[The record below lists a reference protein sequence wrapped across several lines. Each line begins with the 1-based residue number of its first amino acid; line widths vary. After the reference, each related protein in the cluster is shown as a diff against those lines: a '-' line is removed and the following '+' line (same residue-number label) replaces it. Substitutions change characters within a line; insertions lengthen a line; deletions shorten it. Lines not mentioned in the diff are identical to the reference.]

1 MTEVGVVE
9 VTNYNKEHCNMK
21 HLTKILSIAIIA
33 SGIMVGCSS
42 EDILDDISKGENN
55 IDLLNLNWIEG
66 SISTQVQQGSEAN
79 GSINTRSEKEV
90 DEHGNPPSKLPDN
103 IDIYIARYIGKD
115 NSLDEKKAIPITKI
129 GSEYKYKYAIEEDTN
144 GTLWAIVS
152 NNEEKDTF
160 EEKDTLKILVR
171 EDSNIDSKNPKDCFI
186 FTTYNPT
193 YNPEDDPEKNAGS
206 NFYLPKV
213 KKEDDRYFEG
223 NAYVEYGDN
232 LFSSDGHFFI
242 KNPSGATISE
252 KAKLYYAVQ
261 NSTISRPVTDESS
274 ITMKRMT
281 TVMTLCTMV
290 VEKYENNY
298 PSSVSTIDQNS
309 TPKTMIEETDKLFHK
324 ALETRQTKLNEEGKG
339 IQLDHEISVGDFFT
353 RKKVLNYFPVH
364 YNFITGPEVNST
376 DRGTFYLCNLNY
388 PAWMDEARHYTF
400 GDENQSTVYG
410 IASSCDNH
418 PFIPIIKATTIQDA
432 TLRLYMGIRKLNT
445 PENVPQ
451 NLLTVDVQTDRAGI
465 SLEPNRNHQYYLMFT
480 IEDLVDL
487 AVVDA
492 EMKAEM
498 KEQGIITRT
507 SSDKADLVLSSNRLI
522 LK

>member
-1 MTEVGVVE
+1 MTEVGVAE

-21 HLTKILSIAIIA
+21 HLKKILSIAIIA
-33 SGIMVGCSS
+33 SGIMSGCSS

-55 IDLLNLNWIEG
+55 IDLSNLNWIEG

-90 DEHGNPPSKLPDN
+90 DEYGNPPSKLPDN

-115 NSLDEKKAIPITKI
+115 NSLDEKKVIPITKI

-144 GTLWAIVS
+144 GILWAIVS
-152 NNEEKDTF
+152 NNEEKDT
-160 EEKDTLKILVR
+160 LKILVR
-171 EDSNIDSKNPKDCFI
+171 EDPNIDSKNPKDCFF

-223 NAYVEYGDN
+223 NAYVEYGDS

-242 KNPSGATISE
+242 KNPSGTTISE

-261 NSTISRPVTDESS
+261 NSATGKPVTDESS

-290 VEKYENNY
+290 VEKYENHY
-298 PSSVSTIDQNS
+298 PSSISTINQNS
-309 TPKTMIEETDKLFHK
+309 TPEEMIKETDKLFHA
-324 ALETRQTKLNEEGKG
+324 ALKTRQAKLNEEGKD
-339 IQLDHEISVGDFFT
+339 I
-353 RKKVLNYFPVH
+353 
-364 YNFITGPEVNST
+364 
-376 DRGTFYLCNLNY
+376 RGTFYLCNLNY
-388 PAWMDEARHYTF
+388 PAWMDEARNYTF
-400 GDENQSTVYG
+400 GDAESRSTVYG
-410 IASSCDNH
+410 ISSSCDNH
-418 PFIPIIKATTIQDA
+418 PFIPIIRATTIQDA

-445 PENVPQ
+445 PENAPQ
-451 NLLTVDVQTDRAGI
+451 NLLTVDVQTDRTGI
-465 SLEPNRNHQYYLMFT
+465 SLEPNKNHQYYLMFT

-498 KEQGIITRT
+498 KEQGIITRS

-522 LK
+522 LR

>member
-1 MTEVGVVE
+1 
-9 VTNYNKEHCNMK
+9 MK

-55 IDLLNLNWIEG
+55 IDLSNLNWIEG

-103 IDIYIARYIGKD
+103 IDVYIARYIGKD

>member
-1 MTEVGVVE
+1 M
-9 VTNYNKEHCNMK
+9 
-21 HLTKILSIAIIA
+21 
-33 SGIMVGCSS
+33 
-42 EDILDDISKGENN
+42 
-55 IDLLNLNWIEG
+55 
-66 SISTQVQQGSEAN
+66 
-79 GSINTRSEKEV
+79 
-90 DEHGNPPSKLPDN
+90 
-103 IDIYIARYIGKD
+103 
-115 NSLDEKKAIPITKI
+115 
-129 GSEYKYKYAIEEDTN
+129 
-144 GTLWAIVS
+144 WAIVS
-152 NNEEKDTF
+152 NN

-171 EDSNIDSKNPKDCFI
+171 EDPNIDSKNPKDCFF

-223 NAYVEYGDN
+223 NAYVEYGDS

-242 KNPSGATISE
+242 KNPSGTTISE

-261 NSTISRPVTDESS
+261 NSATGKPVTDESS

-290 VEKYENNY
+290 VEKYENHY
-298 PSSVSTIDQNS
+298 PSSISTINQNS
-309 TPKTMIEETDKLFHK
+309 TPEEMIKETDKLFHA
-324 ALETRQTKLNEEGKG
+324 ALKTRQAKLNEEGKD
-339 IQLDHEISVGDFFT
+339 IQLDYEISVGDFFT
-353 RKKVLNYFPVH
+353 RKKVLNFFPVH
-364 YNFITGPEVNST
+364 YNFITGPETNST

-388 PAWMDEARHYTF
+388 PAWMDEARNYTF
-400 GDENQSTVYG
+400 GDAESRSTVYG
-410 IASSCDNH
+410 ISSSCDNH
-418 PFIPIIKATTIQDA
+418 PFIPIIRATTIQDA

-445 PENVPQ
+445 PENAPQ
-451 NLLTVDVQTDRAGI
+451 NLLTVDVQTDRTGI
-465 SLEPNRNHQYYLMFT
+465 SLEPNKNHQYYLMFT

-498 KEQGIITRT
+498 KEQGIITRS

-522 LK
+522 LR

>member
-1 MTEVGVVE
+1 
-9 VTNYNKEHCNMK
+9 MK

>member
-1 MTEVGVVE
+1 MAE

-21 HLTKILSIAIIA
+21 HLKKILSIAIIA
-33 SGIMVGCSS
+33 SGIMSGCSS

-55 IDLLNLNWIEG
+55 IDLSNLNWIEG

-90 DEHGNPPSKLPDN
+90 DEYGNPPSKLPDN

-115 NSLDEKKAIPITKI
+115 NSLDEKKVIPITKI

-144 GTLWAIVS
+144 GILWAIVS
-152 NNEEKDTF
+152 NNEEKDT
-160 EEKDTLKILVR
+160 LKILVR
-171 EDSNIDSKNPKDCFI
+171 EDPNIDSKNPKDCFF

-223 NAYVEYGDN
+223 NAYVEYGDSR
-232 LFSSDGHFFI
+232 FSSDGHFFI
-242 KNPSGATISE
+242 KNPSGTTISE

-261 NSTISRPVTDESS
+261 GSATGKPVTDESS

-290 VEKYENNY
+290 VEKYENHY
-298 PSSVSTIDQNS
+298 PSSISTINQNS
-309 TPKTMIEETDKLFHK
+309 TPEEMIKETDKLFHA
-324 ALETRQTKLNEEGKG
+324 ALETRQAKLNEEGKD
-339 IQLDHEISVGDFFT
+339 IQLDYEISVGDFFT
-353 RKKVLNYFPVH
+353 RKKVLNFFPVH
-364 YNFITGPEVNST
+364 YNFITGPETNST

-388 PAWMDEARHYTF
+388 PAWMDEARNYTF
-400 GDENQSTVYG
+400 GDAESRSTVYG
-410 IASSCDNH
+410 ISSSCDNH
-418 PFIPIIKATTIQDA
+418 PFIPIIRATTIQDA

-445 PENVPQ
+445 PENAPQ
-451 NLLTVDVQTDRAGI
+451 NLLTVDVQTDRTGI
-465 SLEPNRNHQYYLMFT
+465 SLEPNKNHQYYLMFT

-498 KEQGIITRT
+498 KEQGIITRS

-522 LK
+522 LR